1 MTDRIGRRGAA
12 AVLGALAASVAGAAA
27 PALAHA
33 GHSEGSAWSGVLHP
47 FGGLDHILA
56 MVAVGILAAVLARP
70 VTVVG
75 AFLASMT
82 LGGLLGL
89 AGLTLHIGEM
99 AIAVSVAALGCAL
112 VAGRATDPRLALGLV
127 AVAGLAHGHAHGV
140 EAPAASNPV
149 VYVLGF
155 LAATLVLHLGGLAL
169 GTVLVRRAGARATV
183 GALVAGAGLGL
194 VAGVI

>member
-1 MTDRIGRRGAA
+1 MTDRFGRRSAA
-12 AVLGALAASVAGAAA
+12 VVLGAVIGSIGAAA

-33 GHSEGSAWSGVLHP
+33 GHSEGNAWSGVLHP
-47 FGGLDHILA
+47 FGGLDHVLA
-56 MVAVGILAAVLARP
+56 MVAVGVLASVLARS
-70 VTVVG
+70 VAVVG
-75 AFLASMT
+75 TFLASMM

-89 AGLTLHIGEM
+89 AGLTFGIGEM

-112 VAGRATDPRLALGLV
+112 VAGRATDPRLAVALV
-127 AVAGLAHGHAHGV
+127 AVAGLAHGHAHGA
-140 EAPAASNPV
+140 EAPAASKPIFYV
-149 VYVLGF
+149 VGF
-155 LAATLVLHLGGLAL
+155 LAATLVLHLGGWAL

>member
-1 MTDRIGRRGAA
+1 MTDRIERRCAA
-12 AVLGALAASVAGAAA
+12 AVLAAVMASIGAAT

-33 GHSEGSAWSGVLHP
+33 DHSEGNVWSGVLHP

-56 MVAVGILAAVLARP
+56 MVAVGVLASVLARP
-70 VTVVG
+70 IAVVG
-75 AFLASMT
+75 TFLTSMT

-89 AGLTLHIGEM
+89 AGLTLGVGEV

-112 VAGRATDPRLALGLV
+112 IAGRATDTRLALVLV
-127 AVAGLAHGHAHGV
+127 GVAGLAHGHAHGV

-149 VYVLGF
+149 IYVIGF

-169 GTVLVRRAGARATV
+169 GAVLVRRAGARATV